1 LLIDIDDTI
10 DDENARSKDGAD
22 LGLITLFAAP
32 VKIRSESIEEG
43 AVFEGRNLS
52 DDTLHEES
60 KKAGMH
66 RAKCV

>member
-1 LLIDIDDTI
+1 MPHRVFTYQHDRLRAAALHCQSIDIVDTT

-43 AVFEGRNLS
+43 PIY
-52 DDTLHEES
+52 
-60 KKAGMH
+60 
-66 RAKCV
+66 